1 LEAGIRQF
9 ILKIF
14 ITALICYVLAYIVA
28 SFLLKGSSFLEVY
41 WLIPYLMTVTIGFHV
56 ILVKAANGN
65 SKLFMNKYIAF
76 SGLKL
81 MLYVFSLII
90 YLLFIK
96 FEVIIFLLSFIIIYF
111 IFTIVEVSSLI
122 QIFKKS

>member
-1 LEAGIRQF
+1 LEKGIRGF

-14 ITALICYVLAYIVA
+14 ITALACYVLAYFVA
-28 SFLLKGSSFLEVY
+28 SFLIKWASFLEVY
-41 WLIPYLMTVTIGFHV
+41 WLIPYLLTVTVGFHV
-56 ILVKAANGN
+56 LVVKATKGN
-65 SKLFMNKYIAF
+65 NSLFMNKYIAF

-81 MLYVFSLII
+81 MLYVFSILI

-96 FEVIIFLLSFIIIYF
+96 FEVIIFLLSFITIYF
-111 IFTIVEVSSLI
+111 IFTIVEVSSLM